1 MASSGGMP
9 PMMGGSSVPM
19 AEKRILGAIFPLN
32 GAGYFLKITDSIT
45 RIEGIKESFPKIV
58 AEFKTD
64 PDSGKPVLDLPAGWE
79 MLPGDAFA
87 EAKVAIPLAGQDK
100 PAIMTISKL
109 AAPAEESAWP
119 DYLLMQLNRWNG
131 QVAQDNQTLD
141 ELMASIQPVPREGSK
156 IPAYIFD
163 KNGSMGKSE
172 SPNSLPPSDASSP
185 ATVAAPKQD
194 ASMPADHGSATE
206 TKAFDPST
214 LRYELPEGWEKLP
227 DRAFRIATF
236 RVPGGESQLD
246 GEIVISQAVDNPLE
260 NSKMWSEQVLKTDD
274 PSILGPKA
282 EETVSRAE
290 TIPAG
295 KREAKLYTIR
305 ANDEKSGLCLM
316 IAVIPMEGFPTSMF
330 VKLRSTIQLA
340 EQQKSNLL
348 RFIDS
353 MRWE

>member
-1 MASSGGMP
+1 
-9 PMMGGSSVPM
+9 MMGGSSVPM

-87 EAKVAIPLAGQDK
+87 EAKVAIPVAGQDK

-131 QVAQDNQTLD
+131 QVAQDNQTLE

-163 KNGSMGKSE
+163 KNGSMGKSD
-172 SPNSLPPSDASSP
+172 SPSSPPATDASSP

-214 LRYELPEGWEKLP
+214 LRYELPEGWEKQP
-227 DRAFRIATF
+227 DRPFRIATV

-282 EETVSRAE
+282 EETVSQAE

-316 IAVIPMEGFPTSMF
+316 IAVIPMEGFQTSMF

>member
-1 MASSGGMP
+1 ME
-9 PMMGGSSVPM
+9 
-19 AEKRILGAIFPLN
+19 EKRILGAIFPLN
-32 GAGYFLKITDSIT
+32 GAGYFLKITDTIA
-45 RIEGIKESFPKIV
+45 RIDGIRQAFPKIV

-64 PDSGKPVLDLPAGWE
+64 PESGTPVLDLPAGWK
-79 MLPGDAFA
+79 MMPGDAFA
-87 EAKVAIPLAGQDK
+87 EAKVAIPVAGEEK

-131 QVAQDNQTLD
+131 QVAQENQSLE
-141 ELMASIQPVPREGSK
+141 ELMASIQPIPREGSK

-163 KNGSMGKSE
+163 KNGSMAKGDTSKPASA
-172 SPNSLPPSDASSP
+172 PDASNATTAGNPQTETTLP
-185 ATVAAPKQD
+185 AGGLP
-194 ASMPADHGSATE
+194 ASSLPADHGSTTE

-214 LRYELPEGWEKLP
+214 LRYELPEGWEKQP

-236 RVPGGESQLD
+236 RVPGGELGED
-246 GEIVISQAVDNPLE
+246 GELVISQAVDNPIE
-260 NSKMWSEQVLKTDD
+260 NSKMWSEQILKTDD
-274 PSILGPKA
+274 PSVLGPKA
-282 EETVSRAE
+282 EQIVSQAE

-295 KREAKLYTIR
+295 NREAKLYAIR
-305 ANDEKSGLCLM
+305 ANDEKSGLCLT

-330 VKLRSTIQLA
+330 VKLRSTTQLA

>member
-1 MASSGGMP
+1 
-9 PMMGGSSVPM
+9 MMGGSSIPM
-19 AEKRILGAIFPLN
+19 EQKRILGAIFPLN
-32 GAGYFLKITDSIT
+32 GAGYFLKITDTIS

-64 PDSGKPVLDLPAGWE
+64 PESGKPAFELPSGWE
-79 MLPGDAFA
+79 MMPGDAFA
-87 EAKVAIPLAGQDK
+87 EAKVAIPVAGEEK

-163 KNGSMGKSE
+163 KNGSMGKTDSAKE
-172 SPNSLPPSDASSP
+172 PSGASAGVAPASGSGKEKPNADA
-185 ATVAAPKQD
+185 A
-194 ASMPADHGSATE
+194 MPADHRALTE
-206 TKAFDPST
+206 TKPFDASS
-214 LRYELPEGWEKLP
+214 LQYSLPDGWEKQP
-227 DRAFRIATF
+227 DRPFRIATF
-236 RVPGGESQLD
+236 RVPGGESGED
-246 GEIVISQAVDNPLE
+246 GELVISQAVDNPIE

-274 PSILGPKA
+274 PAILGPKSEQVVSQA
-282 EETVSRAE
+282 ETV
-290 TIPAG
+290 PAG
-295 KREAKLYTIR
+295 KREAKLYSIR
-305 ANDEKSGLCLM
+305 ANEEKTGLCLT
-316 IAVIPMEGFPTSMF
+316 IAVIPMEGSQTSLF